1 MITKVFGTG
10 GIGTGMFFNLL
21 GNRTM
26 SREESR
32 LGFLTDNK
40 DYCKAH
46 IILHYISV
54 LTKDIDVYAIGMV
67 GQDEAGEN
75 LINEMNCAGID
86 TRYVEK
92 TNQARTMFAVCYQ
105 YPDGAGG
112 NITPSNSACDLVTP
126 QYIEKCSAEIDEN
139 SLILA
144 APEVSIESRIR
155 LLEIGK
161 KRGAFTVSSFL
172 AEEATAFEEAGGFA
186 LSDLISINSA
196 ETEAVSELGASSAAD
211 KIMRLNPKIKLI
223 ITAGSENIHLY
234 ENGECTQI
242 PCIPE
247 EVVSTAGAG
256 DALLGGTIASLIKG
270 NSINQAVEY
279 GAVIARF
286 SVLSK
291 NTIAETVTLESVE
304 KYIKSRK

>member
-54 LTKDIDVYAIGMV
+54 LTKDIGVYAIGMV
-67 GQDEAGEN
+67 GQDEAGKN
-75 LINEMNCAGID
+75 LVSEMNCAGID
-86 TRYVEK
+86 TRYVEI

-126 QYIEKCSAEIDEN
+126 EYIEKCSTEIDKN
-139 SLILA
+139 SLIVA
-144 APEVSIESRIR
+144 APEVSLESRIR

-172 AEEATAFEEAGGFA
+172 AEEATAFEQAGGFA

-196 ETEAVSELGASSAAD
+196 ETEAVSNLGVSSAAEE
-211 KIMRLNPKIKLI
+211 IMRLNPKIKLI
-223 ITAGSENIHLY
+223 ITAGSENINLY
-234 ENGECTQI
+234 ENGEHTQI

-247 EVVSTAGAG
+247 KVVSTAGAG
-256 DALLGGTIASLIKG
+256 DALLGGTIAGLIKG
-270 NSINQAVEY
+270 DSVNRAVGY
-279 GAVIARF
+279 GTVIARF

-291 NTIAETVTLESVE
+291 NTIAETVTLENVE
-304 KYIKSRK
+304 KYIRDRK